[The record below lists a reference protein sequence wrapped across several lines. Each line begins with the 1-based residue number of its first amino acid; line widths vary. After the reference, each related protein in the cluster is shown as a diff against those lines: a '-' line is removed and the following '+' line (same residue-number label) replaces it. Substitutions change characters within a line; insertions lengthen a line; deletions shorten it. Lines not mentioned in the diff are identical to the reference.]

1 MTRAADPLTA
11 QVISLFARVTER
23 YTREYEAAAAQ
34 HGLTPQQVKALLA
47 LDEQPLPMRRVAER
61 LGAQPSNLTSVID
74 RLQSRGLVERHAD
87 PDDRRVK
94 LLATTETGASAA
106 RELRE
111 RLRFARDP
119 LIALTQ
125 DQRRDLRDLLELI
138 MGS

>member
-23 YTREYEAAAAQ
+23 YAREYEAAAAQ